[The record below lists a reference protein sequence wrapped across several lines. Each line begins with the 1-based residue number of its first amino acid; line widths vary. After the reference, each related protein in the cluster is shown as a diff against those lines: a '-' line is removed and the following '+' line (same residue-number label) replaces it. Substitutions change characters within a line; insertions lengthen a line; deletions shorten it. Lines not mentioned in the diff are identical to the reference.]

1 VVLKILALAN
11 QRVVRAKIEYLAL
24 TKNYHDG
31 LAKVRPPATRHNYVA
46 IATVARCLL
55 VQQSNTAAALAIA
68 TVTRC

>member
-31 LAKVRPPATRHNYVA
+31 LAKVRPPATRHNYG
-46 IATVARCLL
+46 RM
-55 VQQSNTAAALAIA
+55 
-68 TVTRC
+68 